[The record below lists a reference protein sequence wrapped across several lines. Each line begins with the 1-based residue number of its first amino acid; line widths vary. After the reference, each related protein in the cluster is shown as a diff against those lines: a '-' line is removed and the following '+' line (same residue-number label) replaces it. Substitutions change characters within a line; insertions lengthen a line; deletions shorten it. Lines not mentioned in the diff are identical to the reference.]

1 MEPISLYILLIAA
14 LAAVAGLS
22 VALYRCRRRLA
33 QCQRAMV
40 RCINENLDMK
50 EKLPEHELPHFLNRE
65 EITPEEF
72 TRIIHNMLK
81 RMMLLFMLLPFLS
94 SCSKDNSNTPH
105 PDQGVV
111 SVSVDYP
118 QGAEEDDYTVEV
130 DGKPL
135 DEGDN
140 ASNPLTPGE
149 HTVLVYNTPEGFTVT
164 DGIAYVE
171 RLDGTRALADLIA
184 PLPETLYSGTKT
196 VTVVA
201 DDTLHLDLSVTQ
213 RTRDLRLELT
223 VTEGN
228 PNRITGITGTLS
240 GVAEAYDLRNE
251 TLYGEAVST
260 RPAFTRSGDK
270 VSADLRLLGIMGD
283 VQTLDILLTF
293 SNGDTQSIDSD
304 LTEVLARFNDS
315 TEPFTLTGNLRTP
328 VEGGFSG
335 SIDGWQQAD
344 GGNTDAH

>member
-1 MEPISLYILLIAA
+1 MRASLWYGRLNEELRMRNEELRYSMKKKSAVICLICVICVPWLLASC
-14 LAAVAGLS
+14 VK
-22 VALYRCRRRLA
+22 
-33 QCQRAMV
+33 
-40 RCINENLDMK
+40 D
-50 EKLPEHELPHFLNRE
+50 ELH
-65 EITPEEF
+65 
-72 TRIIHNMLK
+72 
-81 RMMLLFMLLPFLS
+81 
-94 SCSKDNSNTPH
+94 DTPH

-118 QGAEEDDYTVEV
+118 QGAEDDYTVEV

-171 RLDGTRALADLIA
+171 RVDGTRALTDLID

-201 DDTLHLDLSVTQ
+201 DDTLHLDLSVAQ

-223 VTEGN
+223 VTEGD
-228 PNRITGITGTLS
+228 PERITAITGTLS
-240 GVAEAYDLRNE
+240 GVAGAYDLRNE

-260 RPAFTRSGDK
+260 RPTFTRSGDK

-283 VQTLDILLTF
+283 AQTLSILLTF
-293 SNGDTQSIDSD
+293 SNGDTQSIESD
-304 LTEVLARFNDS
+304 LTEVLAGFNGS
-315 TEPFTLTGNLRTP
+315 TEPFALTGNLRTP
-328 VEGGFSG
+328 VEGGFAG

-344 GGNTDAH
+344 GGNADAH

>member
-1 MEPISLYILLIAA
+1 MKKKSAVICLICVICVPWLLASC
-14 LAAVAGLS
+14 VK
-22 VALYRCRRRLA
+22 
-33 QCQRAMV
+33 
-40 RCINENLDMK
+40 D
-50 EKLPEHELPHFLNRE
+50 ELH
-65 EITPEEF
+65 
-72 TRIIHNMLK
+72 
-81 RMMLLFMLLPFLS
+81 
-94 SCSKDNSNTPH
+94 DTPH

-118 QGAEEDDYTVEV
+118 QGAEEGDYTVEV

-171 RLDGTRALADLIA
+171 RMDGTRALTDLID

-201 DDTLHLDLSVTQ
+201 DDTLHLDLSVAQ

-223 VTEGN
+223 VTEGD
-228 PNRITGITGTLS
+228 PERIAAITSTLS
-240 GVAEAYDLRNE
+240 GVAGAYDLRGE

-260 RPAFTRSGDK
+260 RPAFTRSGGK
-270 VSADLRLLGIMGD
+270 VVADLRLLGTMGEAQ
-283 VQTLDILLTF
+283 VLTLRLSFLNGNPQDIT
-293 SNGDTQSIDSD
+293 IESD
-304 LTEVLARFNDS
+304 LTEQLAGFNLGTGTITLDGELHTP
-315 TEPFTLTGNLRTP
+315 TEAG
-328 VEGGFSG
+328 VEAA
-335 SIDGWQQAD
+335 IMDWKVVD
-344 GGNTDAH
+344 GGSVDAH

>member
-1 MEPISLYILLIAA
+1 
-14 LAAVAGLS
+14 
-22 VALYRCRRRLA
+22 
-33 QCQRAMV
+33 
-40 RCINENLDMK
+40 MK
-50 EKLPEHELPHFLNRE
+50 NEKLKYSMKKKSAVICLICVICVPWLLASCVKDELH
-65 EITPEEF
+65 
-72 TRIIHNMLK
+72 
-81 RMMLLFMLLPFLS
+81 
-94 SCSKDNSNTPH
+94 DTPH

-118 QGAEEDDYTVEV
+118 QGAEEGDYTVEV

-171 RLDGTRALADLIA
+171 RVDGTRALTDLID

-201 DDTLHLDLSVTQ
+201 DDTLHLDLSVAQ

-223 VTEGN
+223 VTEGD
-228 PNRITGITGTLS
+228 PERIAAITGTLS
-240 GVAEAYDLRNE
+240 GVAGAYDLRGE

-260 RPAFTRSGDK
+260 RPAFTRSGGK
-270 VSADLRLLGIMGD
+270 VVADLRLLGTMGGAQ
-283 VQTLDILLTF
+283 VLTLTLTF
-293 SNGDTQSIDSD
+293 TDGQTQTVESD
-304 LTEVLARFNDS
+304 LTEVLANFNGDMEQ
-315 TEPFTLTGNLRTP
+315 TFTVTGSLRTP
-328 VEGGFSG
+328 TEAGLGGCTITDWTHGGGGSG
-335 SIDGWQQAD
+335 SA
-344 GGNTDAH
+344 T

>member
-1 MEPISLYILLIAA
+1 MNEELRYSMKKKSAVICLICVICVPWM
-14 LAAVAGLS
+14 LASCVK
-22 VALYRCRRRLA
+22 
-33 QCQRAMV
+33 
-40 RCINENLDMK
+40 D
-50 EKLPEHELPHFLNRE
+50 ELH
-65 EITPEEF
+65 
-72 TRIIHNMLK
+72 
-81 RMMLLFMLLPFLS
+81 
-94 SCSKDNSNTPH
+94 NTPH

-140 ASNPLTPGE
+140 ASGPLAPGE

-171 RLDGTRALADLIA
+171 HMDGTRALTDLID

-201 DDTLHLDLSVTQ
+201 DDTLHLDLSVAQ

-223 VTEGN
+223 VTEG
-228 PNRITGITGTLS
+228 S
-240 GVAEAYDLRNE
+240 GVAGAYDLRNE

-260 RPAFTRSGDK
+260 APAFTRNGDK
-270 VSADLRLLGIMGD
+270 IEADLRLLGTMGEAQ
-283 VQTLDILLTF
+283 VLTLTLTF
-293 SNGDTQSIDSD
+293 TDGLTQTVESD
-304 LTEVLARFNDS
+304 LTEVLANFNGDMEQ
-315 TEPFTLTGNLRTP
+315 TFTVTGSLRTP
-328 VEGGFSG
+328 TEAGLGGCTITDWTNGGGGSG
-335 SIDGWQQAD
+335 SA
-344 GGNTDAH
+344 T

>member
-1 MEPISLYILLIAA
+1 MRTTKCIISHA
-14 LAAVAGLS
+14 LAAAF
-22 VALYRCRRRLA
+22 
-33 QCQRAMV
+33 
-40 RCINENLDMK
+40 I
-50 EKLPEHELPHFLNRE
+50 FL
-65 EITPEEF
+65 
-72 TRIIHNMLK
+72 
-81 RMMLLFMLLPFLS
+81 LS
-94 SCSKDNSNTPH
+94 SCSKDEYNTPH
-105 PDQGVV
+105 PDKGVIAV
-111 SVSVDYP
+111 NINHP

-171 RLDGTRALADLIA
+171 RVDGTRALTDLID

-201 DDTLHLDLSVTQ
+201 DDTLHLDLSVAQ

-223 VTEGN
+223 VTEGD
-228 PNRITGITGTLS
+228 PERITAITGTLS
-240 GVAEAYDLRNE
+240 GVAGAYDLRNE

-260 RPAFTRSGDK
+260 RPTFTRSGDK

-283 VQTLDILLTF
+283 AQTLSILLTF
-293 SNGDTQSIDSD
+293 SNGDTQSIESD
-304 LTEVLARFNDS
+304 LTEVLAGFNGS
-315 TEPFTLTGNLRTP
+315 TEPFALTGNLRTP
-328 VEGGFSG
+328 VEGGFAD

-344 GGNTDAH
+344 GGNADAH

>member
-1 MEPISLYILLIAA
+1 MMNEELRYSMKKKSAVICLICVICVPWLLASC
-14 LAAVAGLS
+14 VK
-22 VALYRCRRRLA
+22 
-33 QCQRAMV
+33 
-40 RCINENLDMK
+40 D
-50 EKLPEHELPHFLNRE
+50 ELH
-65 EITPEEF
+65 
-72 TRIIHNMLK
+72 
-81 RMMLLFMLLPFLS
+81 
-94 SCSKDNSNTPH
+94 DTPH

-118 QGAEEDDYTVEV
+118 QGAEEGDYTVEV

-171 RLDGTRALADLIA
+171 RVDGTRALTDLID

-201 DDTLHLDLSVTQ
+201 DDTLHLDLSVAQ

-223 VTEGN
+223 VTEGD
-228 PNRITGITGTLS
+228 PERIAAITGTLS
-240 GVAEAYDLRNE
+240 GVAGAYDLRNE
-251 TLYGEAVST
+251 TLHDEAVST
-260 RPAFTRSGDK
+260 APAFTRSGDK
-270 VSADLRLLGIMGD
+270 VSADLRLLGTMGEAQ
-283 VQTLDILLTF
+283 VLTLTLTF
-293 SNGDTQSIDSD
+293 TDGLTQTVESD
-304 LTEVLARFNDS
+304 LTEVLAGFNDS
-315 TEPFTLTGNLRTP
+315 TTPFILKGNLHTP
-328 VEGGFSG
+328 VESTFSG

-344 GGNTDAH
+344 GGNTDAY

>member
-1 MEPISLYILLIAA
+1 MMNEELRYSMKKKSAVICLICVICVPWM
-14 LAAVAGLS
+14 LASCVK
-22 VALYRCRRRLA
+22 
-33 QCQRAMV
+33 
-40 RCINENLDMK
+40 D
-50 EKLPEHELPHFLNRE
+50 ELH
-65 EITPEEF
+65 
-72 TRIIHNMLK
+72 
-81 RMMLLFMLLPFLS
+81 
-94 SCSKDNSNTPH
+94 NTPH

-140 ASNPLTPGE
+140 ASGPLAPGE

-171 RLDGTRALADLIA
+171 RVDGTRALTDLID

-201 DDTLHLDLSVTQ
+201 DDTLHLDLSVAQ

-223 VTEGN
+223 VTEGD
-228 PNRITGITGTLS
+228 PERITAITGTLS
-240 GVAEAYDLRNE
+240 GVAGAYDLRNE

-260 RPAFTRSGDK
+260 APAFTRNGDK
-270 VSADLRLLGIMGD
+270 IEADLRLLGTMGEAQ
-283 VQTLDILLTF
+283 VLTLTLTF
-293 SNGDTQSIDSD
+293 TDGLTQTVESD
-304 LTEVLARFNDS
+304 LTEVLANFNGDMEQ
-315 TEPFTLTGNLRTP
+315 TFTVTGSLRTP
-328 VEGGFSG
+328 TEAGLGGCTITDWTNGGGGSG
-335 SIDGWQQAD
+335 SA
-344 GGNTDAH
+344 T

>member
-1 MEPISLYILLIAA
+1 MRKQRSAQANEELRYSMKKKSAVICLICVICVPWLLASC
-14 LAAVAGLS
+14 VK
-22 VALYRCRRRLA
+22 
-33 QCQRAMV
+33 
-40 RCINENLDMK
+40 D
-50 EKLPEHELPHFLNRE
+50 ELH
-65 EITPEEF
+65 
-72 TRIIHNMLK
+72 
-81 RMMLLFMLLPFLS
+81 
-94 SCSKDNSNTPH
+94 DTPH

-118 QGAEEDDYTVEV
+118 QGAEDDYTVEV

-171 RLDGTRALADLIA
+171 RVDGTRALADLID

-201 DDTLHLDLSVTQ
+201 DDTLHLDLSVAQ

-223 VTEGN
+223 VTEGD
-228 PNRITGITGTLS
+228 PERIASITGILS
-240 GVAEAYDLRNE
+240 GVAGAYDLRSE

-260 RPAFTRSGDK
+260 APAFTRNGDK
-270 VSADLRLLGIMGD
+270 IEADLRLLGTMGEAQ
-283 VQTLDILLTF
+283 VLTLTLTF
-293 SNGDTQSIDSD
+293 TDGLTQTVESD
-304 LTEVLARFNDS
+304 LTEVLANFNGDMEQ
-315 TEPFTLTGNLRTP
+315 TFTVTGSLRTP
-328 VEGGFSG
+328 TEAGLGGCTITDWTHGGGGSG
-335 SIDGWQQAD
+335 SA
-344 GGNTDAH
+344 T

>member
-1 MEPISLYILLIAA
+1 MRKQRSAQANEELRYSMKKKSAVICLICVICVPWLLASC
-14 LAAVAGLS
+14 VK
-22 VALYRCRRRLA
+22 
-33 QCQRAMV
+33 
-40 RCINENLDMK
+40 D
-50 EKLPEHELPHFLNRE
+50 ELH
-65 EITPEEF
+65 
-72 TRIIHNMLK
+72 
-81 RMMLLFMLLPFLS
+81 
-94 SCSKDNSNTPH
+94 DTPH

-118 QGAEEDDYTVEV
+118 QGAEEGDYTVEV

-171 RLDGTRALADLIA
+171 RVDGTRALTDLID

-201 DDTLHLDLSVTQ
+201 DDTLHLDLSVAQ

-223 VTEGN
+223 VTEGD
-228 PNRITGITGTLS
+228 PERIAAITSTLS
-240 GVAEAYDLRNE
+240 GVAGAYDLRGE

-260 RPAFTRSGDK
+260 RPAFTRSGGK
-270 VSADLRLLGIMGD
+270 VVADLRLLGTMGEAQ
-283 VQTLDILLTF
+283 VLTLRLSFLNGNPQDIT
-293 SNGDTQSIDSD
+293 IESD
-304 LTEVLARFNDS
+304 LTEQLAGFNLGTGTITLDGELHTP
-315 TEPFTLTGNLRTP
+315 TEAG
-328 VEGGFSG
+328 VEAA
-335 SIDGWQQAD
+335 IMDWKVVD
-344 GGNTDAH
+344 GGSVDAH